1 MNWRDVFLD
10 NLGFKVAALVV
21 VMLLWVSVTADERQA
36 QPVETALSIEV
47 QDTSWVLVES
57 PEEVYTTFQGT
68 NRDLLGLLLE
78 KPVVSV
84 KVDSVTGERMRIPLP
99 VDRVQ
104 YNRERGV
111 APTFINP
118 AAVDLRFERRR
129 SVRLPVVADVE
140 AIAAPG
146 YIVLQPIE
154 VEPESVTVHGPAK
167 WIEAQTRVSTRSTR
181 LEDLTNTVM
190 RDIPLDLPSTVR
202 GVRAEP
208 PAVLVTVTLDS
219 LIVRQ
224 LRLPIRATGAAAA
237 SVRIR
242 PDSVT
247 VDVRGVAEAVG
258 ELAGA
263 LEAVEIP
270 VPEPPGGPRQVQ
282 LSVEVDV
289 SGPVA
294 VSLDPATATV
304 EPRT

>member
-1 MNWRDVFLD
+1 MSWRSVLLD
-10 NLGFKVAALVV
+10 NVGFKVAALVV

-36 QPVETALSIEV
+36 QPVETALSV
-47 QDTSWVLVES
+47 DVRDTSWVLVES

-84 KVDSVTGERMRIPLP
+84 DVDSVTGERMRVPLP
-99 VDRVQ
+99 VDRVE

-111 APTFINP
+111 SPTFINP
-118 AAVDLRFERRR
+118 PAVDLRFERRR
-129 SVRLPVVADVE
+129 SARVPVVVDVE

-146 YIVLQPIE
+146 HIVLQPIE
-154 VEPESVTVHGPAK
+154 VEPESVTVHGPAS
-167 WIEAQTRVSTRSTR
+167 WIEEQTRVSTRSVR
-181 LEDLTNTVM
+181 LADLTNTVM
-190 RDIPLDLPSTVR
+190 RDIPLDLPTTVP

-219 LIVRQ
+219 LVVRQ
-224 LRLPIRATGAAAA
+224 LRLPVRATGAAAA
-237 SVRIR
+237 SVRVR

-247 VDVRGVAEAVG
+247 VDLRGVAEAVG
-258 ELAGA
+258 ELAA
-263 LEAVEIP
+263 TLEAVEVR

-282 LSVEVDV
+282 LAVEVDV
-289 SGPVA
+289 AGPVA